1 MCMQASVEVQLA
13 ERQEQK
19 KLAAALKL
27 QEERSSAA
35 DMAAELKAKMEVNVL
50 KPGKGS
56 NP

>member
-1 MCMQASVEVQLA
+1 MQASVEAQLA

-35 DMAAELKAKMEVNVL
+35 DMAAELKAKMEVN
-50 KPGKGS
+50 G
-56 NP
+56 